1 MYFMNA
7 TIGMISFSNIYFFFS
22 FLFQVEPLMGNLEYP
37 INFERFTLPK
47 SIDNIVNWMKGSF
60 TAVQVKPS
68 DPSQMTADGASN
80 AIGSVAELEAQT
92 RTERSNDIGLDICV
106 AHQNERAGGYASG
119 THDFVNPVN
128 EDLGDVLKKSHT
140 LQVRLGRSA
149 NRMDVLREIM
159 KDNNRDPMLA
169 PKPGND
175 TRWNSRHGECVRAID
190 MMQDANDALK
200 QLVMKG
206 GFDYQLLDSDER
218 KSGDVDR
225 HIYLDEDIMI
235 LRQFEAAAAEA
246 KCVSLFSQSVGN
258 SYSYLLLEVQIAIQ
272 RCQTHCFE
280 MHAGKSI

>member
-1 MYFMNA
+1 
-7 TIGMISFSNIYFFFS
+7 
-22 FLFQVEPLMGNLEYP
+22 
-37 INFERFTLPK
+37 
-47 SIDNIVNWMKGSF
+47 
-60 TAVQVKPS
+60 
-68 DPSQMTADGASN
+68 MTADRASN

-92 RTERSNDIGLDICV
+92 RTERSNDIALDICI

-159 KDNNRDPMLA
+159 NDNNRDPLLA

-175 TRWNSRHGECVRAID
+175 TRWNSRHGECVHAID

-200 QLVMKG
+200 QLVIKG
-206 GFDYQLLDSDER
+206 GFDYQLLDKDKR
-218 KSGDVDR
+218 KSGDVDVDR
-225 HIYLDEDIMI
+225 HIYLDKDIMI
-235 LRQFEAAAAEA
+235 LRQFEVAAAEA

-272 RCQTHCFE
+272 RCHTHCFE